1 VRTEHT
7 VGSPGKA
14 KNPSRR
20 ERAAVLALGGG
31 IVSVLVVYLALSA
44 ASGSDDPTRNLL
56 PYQTL
61 AETLPELDQRTFRA
75 IRGALPELE
84 ARRAATQ
91 RWAEVD
97 ELVTAG
103 VPPFA
108 GGADGTAYEWSKW
121 QEGAIIN
128 YLGLPKDPAQPAWIL
143 EIQEPEPWMPPDPS
157 PVDNEHHRLPD
168 GTMIHLYTW
177 MYRYGG
183 QVTPAFVRQPYM
195 SGWTEVFI
203 ETPNPLS
210 TTRR

>member
-1 VRTEHT
+1 M
-7 VGSPGKA
+7 
-14 KNPSRR
+14 
-20 ERAAVLALGGG
+20 LALGGG
-31 IVSVLVVYLALSA
+31 IVSILGVYLALNA
-44 ASGSDDPTRNLL
+44 ASGSADPSRNLL
-56 PYQTL
+56 PYQVL
-61 AETLPELDQRTFRA
+61 AETLPELDQRTFGA

-84 ARRAATQ
+84 GRRFETK
-91 RWAEVD
+91 RWPEVD
-97 ELVTAG
+97 ELAAAG
-103 VPPFA
+103 IAPFA
-108 GGADGTAYEWSKW
+108 AGAEGERYQWSRR

-128 YLGLPKDPAQPAWIL
+128 YLGLPTDPSEPAWIL

-177 MYRYGG
+177 MHRSGG

-195 SGWTEVFI
+195 SGWIEVFI